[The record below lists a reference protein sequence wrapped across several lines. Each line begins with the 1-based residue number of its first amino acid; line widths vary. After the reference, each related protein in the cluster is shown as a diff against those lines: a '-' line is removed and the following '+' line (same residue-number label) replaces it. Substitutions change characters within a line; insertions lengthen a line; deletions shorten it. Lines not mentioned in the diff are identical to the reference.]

1 MHLKIIEAALL
12 HTKDNWVE
20 VSSKIIEFET
30 LFERKN
36 VSFFDRARYWRL
48 WRQFG
53 STVDIVDRIQEY
65 YLRQLADRCGSR
77 ILIALRRYKNKNARW
92 PQTLDGIKDLVPED
106 ILVDPINGGSFV
118 YKLTEENFTL
128 YSKGK
133 NNIDEDGIRRVTYDP
148 NDFKWPK
155 TEEDDWLIWPPSS
168 RKTKNEKAD
177 TE

>member
-1 MHLKIIEAALL
+1 M
-12 HTKDNWVE
+12 
-20 VSSKIIEFET
+20 
-30 LFERKN
+30 
-36 VSFFDRARYWRL
+36 
-48 WRQFG
+48 
-53 STVDIVDRIQEY
+53 
-65 YLRQLADRCGSR
+65 
-77 ILIALRRYKNKNARW
+77 IALRRYKNKTGQW
-92 PQTLDGIKDLVPED
+92 PEKLDEVKSLASAE

-155 TEEDDWLIWPPSS
+155 TEDDWLIWPPKT

-177 TE
+177 TQQSNTQKK